1 MSGEK
6 TEEPT
11 DKKLSDQR
19 RKGNVA
25 KSREV
30 SSAAVLLSVVVLLFA
45 MGPFMLK
52 TLSEFIAKPWEYF
65 SMPFEDG
72 LAELLPAAFKVLC
85 LMSLPF
91 LIAVML
97 AGIIGNVGQ
106 FGLLLSLEAL
116 SPNMGKLNP
125 IANAT
130 NLVSKDSLFSFL
142 ASLLKFGILGYVFVN
157 SFMESLDGLLK
168 SMYSG
173 VPAML
178 PVIGTMLKANL
189 KTFATAAV
197 LIAAVDFLFQ
207 RKRYIE
213 KNKMSQEEVKK
224 EHKES
229 EGDPHMKHMR
239 KHLAQEMMEHN
250 VLEETRQA
258 DVLIVNPTHYAVA
271 IAYNPLRGKLPR
283 LLAKGKDHLAL
294 KMREVAE
301 EENIP
306 IMRDVPLARSLFAE
320 GTVNHFIPVDLI
332 KPVAETLK
340 WAKTLRQDKWN

>member
-25 KSREV
+25 KSKEV
-30 SSAAVLLSVVVLLFA
+30 SSAAVLLVVIVLLFA
-45 MGPFMLK
+45 MGPFMMK
-52 TLSEFIAKPWEYF
+52 TLSGFMEKPWQYF
-65 SMPFEDG
+65 SLPFDEG
-72 LAELLPAAFKVLC
+72 VAHLVPEAFKVLC
-85 LMSLPF
+85 VMTLPF
-91 LIAVML
+91 LLAVMA
-97 AGIIGNVGQ
+97 AGIVGNVGQ
-106 FGLLLSLEAL
+106 FGLLLSFEAL
-116 SPNMGKLNP
+116 SPNLGKLNP
-125 IANAT
+125 ISNAT
-130 NLVSKDSLFSFL
+130 NLFSKDNLFAFL
-142 ASLLKFGILGYVFVN
+142 ASLLKFAVLGYVFVH
-157 SFMESLDGLLK
+157 SFMDSLDGLLK
-168 SMYSG
+168 SMYGG
-173 VPAML
+173 VPNML
-178 PVIGTMLKANL
+178 PVICVMLKANL
-189 KTFATAAV
+189 KTFGIAAV

-207 RKRYIE
+207 KKRYIE
-213 KNKMSQEEVKK
+213 KNKMSMEEVKK

-239 KHLAQEMMEHN
+239 RHLAQEMLEHN
-250 VLEETRQA
+250 ALEETRQA

-301 EENIP
+301 EEDIP
-306 IMRDVPLARSLFAE
+306 IMRDVPLARSLFSE
-320 GTVNHFIPVDLI
+320 GTVNHFIPIDLI

-340 WAKTLRQDKWN
+340 WAKSLRRENWN